1 MSVLPRNPNPDQVE
15 PLPLESE
22 MNGPTLASMGK
33 NAREFQLGN
42 LTLNGRVILAPMAGY
57 TDTAFRRL
65 ARRYGAAMVVTEM
78 VSSRALLHGSD
89 KTEELMAFTEPERP
103 VGVQLFGG
111 DPAIMGEA
119 AARVVTEVN
128 PDIIDINFGCPVGKI
143 LKCDSGAAVLKEPQ
157 RAGWIVEAMV
167 KATGGKVPITVK
179 TRAGY
184 DTMDNAVFELLDA
197 VQSAG
202 AAALA
207 VHART
212 RNQMFEGKADWQV
225 IKRLKEKAKI
235 PIIGN
240 GDVKTAL
247 DAYKLF
253 IETGCDGIMIGR
265 GSMGAPWIF
274 AEINHFL
281 ETGKAMPRPS
291 LKFRLGV
298 AAEQLR
304 VSIEVKGPRV
314 GLMEMK
320 KHLSHYIKGFEG
332 AKEMRQKLLTSD
344 DPDWVLKTLE
354 EIHQSLPE
362 LDPVPLAV

>member
-15 PLPLESE
+15 PSALDME
-22 MNGPTLASMGK
+22 MNGPTLEQLGK
-33 NAREFQLGN
+33 PAREFRLGS
-42 LTLNGRVILAPMAGY
+42 LTLNGRVFLAPMAGY

-78 VSSRALLHGSD
+78 VSSRALIHGSE
-89 KTEELMAFTEPERP
+89 KTDELMAFTEPERP

-111 DPAIMGEA
+111 DPVIMGDA
-119 AARVVTEVN
+119 AAKVMEAVH

-167 KATGGKVPITVK
+167 KATGGRVPITVK

-184 DTMDNAVFELLDA
+184 DAKDNAVFELLEA

-202 AAALA
+202 ASALA

-212 RNQMFEGKADWQV
+212 RNQMFDGKADWEV
-225 IKRLKEKAKI
+225 IKKLKEKAKI

-253 IETGCDGIMIGR
+253 LETGCDGIMIGR

-274 AEINHFL
+274 EEINHFL
-281 ETGKAMPRPS
+281 ETGKPMPKPT

-298 AAEQLR
+298 AVEQLR
-304 VSIEVKGPRV
+304 CSVEVKGPRI

-320 KHLSHYIKGFEG
+320 KHLTHYLKGFEG
-332 AKEMRQKLLTSD
+332 ARDLRQKLLTSD

-354 EIHQSLPE
+354 EYQQSLP
-362 LDPVPLAV
+362 DRDAVPLAV